1 MDSWGNLRPSDKG
14 FSGKHNWTKWWMT
27 NSKPLVDDW
36 RVIRTC
42 AKKMHVDIHIMLLG
56 FMLIGPLIIIC
67 PIKSNPKTLG
77 LKPPGDVSFFFPKK
91 LSSLQAEWTS
101 NSHSYNDSWTHKV
114 ANNLWVLWLL
124 EMLHLS
130 SHPNHQLHLPS
141 APCIPS
147 AEWQKLPS
155 EHPSEHLRIKKN
167 VGFWSRL

>member
-42 AKKMHVDIHIMLLG
+42 AKKMHIDIHIMLLG

-67 PIKSNPKTLG
+67 PIKVQSQDIRPQTTRWC
-77 LKPPGDVSFFFPKK
+77 FFFFRKSFPLCK
-91 LSSLQAEWTS
+91 QNGHQIHIHIMIHGRIRW
-101 NSHSYNDSWTHKV
+101 

-155 EHPSEHLRIKKN
+155 EHPSEHLRI
-167 VGFWSRL
+167 